1 LHAGR
6 RNALVALAAIV
17 LAACATAPR
26 LTAPRVTVSAVNV
39 DRITATEANFTVVL
53 DLVNPNDR
61 ELAVET
67 IDAALTVED
76 VPVGNAVLAAPV
88 RLPALGNATA
98 MLRARAGLAAV
109 LGIGAEI
116 AHRVDAQRG
125 NGGATSVRYAVSGTA
140 VLAGGWTIPFSRQ
153 GEFRFGPTRPAPQ

>member
-6 RNALVALAAIV
+6 RNALIALAALV

-26 LTAPRVTVSAVNV
+26 LTAPRVTVNAVNV

-61 ELAVET
+61 EMAVET

-76 VPVGNAVLAAPV
+76 VSVGNAVLASPV
-88 RLPALGNATA
+88 RLPALSKATA
-98 MLRARAGLAAV
+98 MLKARAGLAAV

-116 AHRVDAQRG
+116 AHRIDAQRSS
-125 NGGATSVRYAVSGTA
+125 GGTTPVRYAVSGTA
-140 VLAGGWTIPFSRQ
+140 VLAGGWTIPFSRH
-153 GEFRFGPTRPAPQ
+153 GEFHLGPTRPAPQ